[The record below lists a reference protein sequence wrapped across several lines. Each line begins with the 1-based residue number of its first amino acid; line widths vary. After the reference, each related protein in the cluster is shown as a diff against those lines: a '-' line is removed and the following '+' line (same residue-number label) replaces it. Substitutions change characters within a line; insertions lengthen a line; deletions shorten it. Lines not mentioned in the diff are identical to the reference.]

1 MAHFCQE
8 ATRQEVGMGKPPAQV
23 MVSAANQAR
32 RLPLKRE
39 DLVEIL
45 TPHVFLFWSRA
56 ITVLTLF
63 WPAVQVVDSAIISSL
78 PLFALSLMG

>member
-1 MAHFCQE
+1 
-8 ATRQEVGMGKPPAQV
+8 MGKLPAQV
-23 MVSAANQAR
+23 MVSAANQAG

-56 ITVLTLF
+56 IIVLTLF

-78 PLFALSLMG
+78 PLFALSLTG